1 MHKQNESE
9 REICAHSVVWSMSN
23 AWMEESSAHTA
34 RIAAGAESQLPIVF
48 LFLLLFF
55 FLISTDF
62 SSSTS
67 LALLI
72 KNISGLCLMDKMLI
86 LFSLFLLISRL
97 INNFLFFYS
106 TWIYIRISLIN
117 NFLIFL
123 YCRKLLVTFI

>member
-1 MHKQNESE
+1 
-9 REICAHSVVWSMSN
+9 
-23 AWMEESSAHTA
+23 
-34 RIAAGAESQLPIVF
+34 
-48 LFLLLFF
+48 
-55 FLISTDF
+55 
-62 SSSTS
+62 
-67 LALLI
+67 LLI

>member
-1 MHKQNESE
+1 
-9 REICAHSVVWSMSN
+9 
-23 AWMEESSAHTA
+23 
-34 RIAAGAESQLPIVF
+34 
-48 LFLLLFF
+48 
-55 FLISTDF
+55 
-62 SSSTS
+62 
-67 LALLI
+67 LLI
-72 KNISGLCLMDKMLI
+72 KNISGLCFMDKMLI